1 MRIQIIIIS
10 RAYHLHCEVQCV
22 VIVESFALW
31 AIMVGLVILIKAL
44 VWTGEVADILVGALV
59 IDVLSDVAIGEL
71 GVVTNALTGEML
83 GVGAKIVADLE
94 VVVVPELAITLV
106 LRMVVPQP
114 VDALFDAVVDAVVDV
129 LTDALPVVIIGIVT
143 GITFVDVLAEVKENV
158 FKASMAALDFATPA
172 RLRDFSC

>member
-10 RAYHLHCEVQCV
+10 CAYHLHCEVQYV

-31 AIMVGLVILIKAL
+31 AIMVGLAVLIKAL
-44 VWTGEVADILVGALV
+44 VLTGEVADISVGALV

-83 GVGAKIVADLE
+83 GVGAEIVADLE

-106 LRMVVPQP
+106 FCMVVPQP
-114 VDALFDAVVDAVVDV
+114 VNALFDAVVDV
-129 LTDALPVVIIGIVT
+129 LTDALPVVIIGIAT

-158 FKASMAALDFATPA
+158 IKASMAALDFATPA